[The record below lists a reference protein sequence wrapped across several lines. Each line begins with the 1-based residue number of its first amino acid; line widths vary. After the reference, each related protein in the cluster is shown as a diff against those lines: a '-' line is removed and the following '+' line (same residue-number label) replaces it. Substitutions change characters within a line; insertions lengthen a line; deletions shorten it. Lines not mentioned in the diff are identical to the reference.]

1 MVDVKIEKLQVKV
14 SALTTEA
21 LCSILKVKHS
31 VLSARKD
38 TYVGDADATV
48 DGERRGQILVKA
60 VEPRPV
66 HFIHQLRH
74 PDHLCKMG
82 GNDRGRKD
90 TRRGRQGNEGGKGVM
105 YGGRER

>member
-1 MVDVKIEKLQVKV
+1 MRGVSLSLIFVVDVKIEKLQVKV

-31 VLSARKD
+31 LLSARKG

-82 GNDRGRKD
+82 GRETG
-90 TRRGRQGNEGGKGVM
+90 GEEGKVMM

>member
-1 MVDVKIEKLQVKV
+1 MRGASLSFKPQVKV
-14 SALTTEA
+14 SSLTTEA
-21 LCSILKVKHS
+21 LCSTLKVKHS
-31 VLSARKD
+31 FLSARKD

-48 DGERRGQILVKA
+48 DGERRGQILVEA

-82 GNDRGRKD
+82 GGRG
-90 TRRGRQGNEGGKGVM
+90 GNEGGKGVM